1 MAHKIIA
8 VIKLRFW
15 QWYYRKPKSML
26 IEDWE
31 LREKRL
37 YPNRIK
43 SISKEI
49 WEELFK

>member
-1 MAHKIIA
+1 MIKF
-8 VIKLRFW
+8 IKLRFW
-15 QWYYRKPKSML
+15 QWYYRKPKSMG
-26 IEDWE
+26 IEAWE

-43 SISKEI
+43 PISKET